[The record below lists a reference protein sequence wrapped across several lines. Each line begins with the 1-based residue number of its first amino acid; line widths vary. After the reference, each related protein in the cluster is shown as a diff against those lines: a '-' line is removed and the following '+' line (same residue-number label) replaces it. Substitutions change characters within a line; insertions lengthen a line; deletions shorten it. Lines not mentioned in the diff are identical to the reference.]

1 MTANRQHAVSLRN
14 VTKTYGSLKAMDDVT
29 LDVAPGE
36 FLSLLGPSGSG
47 KSTIL
52 MAIAGFVKPD
62 AGDILLDGT
71 SVTPLPPESR
81 NFGVVFQGYALF
93 PHMTVAEN
101 VGYPLKLRKVPR
113 AEARERV
120 DRALEQVHLTSFKDR
135 HPRQL
140 SGGQQQRVALARA
153 LVFEPAV
160 ILLDEP
166 LSALDKKLRGELQL
180 ELKALHAR
188 LGMTFINVTHD
199 QEEAMTMSDR
209 IVILHDGRI
218 QQVGPPDELYRAP
231 ATRFVADFLGRA
243 NFIEGKVES
252 VEGRTL
258 VVARGD
264 ARVRV
269 EGNGRRTAGD
279 DGLVAIRPER
289 IAIRAGEDAG
299 SVAPGTNRLPCT
311 VRSSIFAGAQIL
323 YQVDTAFGE
332 ILVLQPSFGG
342 AGMIAPGSAAT
353 LSWPVEAGIVVE
365 P

>member
-1 MTANRQHAVSLRN
+1 MSKSEQHAVSLRN
-14 VTKTYGSLKAMDDVT
+14 VTKAYGTIRAMDDVS

-62 AGDILLDGT
+62 GGDILLDGR
-71 SVTPLPPESR
+71 SVTALPPEAR

-101 VGYPLKLRKVPR
+101 VGYPLKLRKVGK
-113 AEARERV
+113 ADIRERV
-120 DRALEQVHLTSFKDR
+120 ARVLDQVHLTAFAER
-135 HPRQL
+135 YPRQL

-153 LVFEPAV
+153 LVFEPSV

-166 LSALDKKLRGELQL
+166 LSALDKKLRAELQL

-209 IVILHDGRI
+209 IVILHEGRI
-218 QQVGPPDELYRAP
+218 QQTGAPESLYRYP

-243 NFIEGKVES
+243 NFLEGAVAGVSDGIVAVRHGDAE
-252 VEGRTL
+252 VRVPQPEGGAAEGRCL
-258 VVARGD
+258 IA
-264 ARVRV
+264 
-269 EGNGRRTAGD
+269 
-279 DGLVAIRPER
+279 LRPER
-289 IAIRAGEDAG
+289 IAITH
-299 SVAPGTNRLPCT
+299 GTAAADEGQNSLACT
-311 VRSSIFAGAQIL
+311 VLSAIFTGSQVL
-323 YQVDTAFGE
+323 YQVETAFGE
-332 ILVLQPSFGG
+332 LLVLQPSFG
-342 AGMIAPGSAAT
+342 ASAA
-353 LSWPVEAGIVVE
+353 VEAGTPAALAWPLDAGVIVT